1 MEEKL
6 KKYINRKFLLYPK
19 TKEIIEVRDELY
31 SIMIDKYNDC
41 LNMGLTQEEAYKRA
55 TEMMVD
61 YKDAIREVEKGSS
74 LGALKKILINMG
86 SFTTFYFIIL
96 TFIYFFVSAII
107 LKSFEKTWL
116 VVAGGSFIYLTYFSI
131 SLYRYDK
138 LFDFK
143 VLGRWGIG
151 FNTINLCISII
162 IFIYSTFK
170 KYMES

>member
-55 TEMMVD
+55 TEMMAD
-61 YKDAIREVEKGSS
+61 YKDAIREVEKDSS
-74 LGALKKILINMG
+74 LGAFKKILINMG

-107 LKSFEKTWL
+107 LKSFKKTWL
-116 VVAGGSFIYLTYFSI
+116 VVVGGSFIYLTYFSI
-131 SLYRYDK
+131 SLYRYAK

-151 FNTINLCISII
+151 FIYINLIPLIRS
-162 IFIYSTFK
+162 K
-170 KYMES
+170 